1 MSVTLYG
8 YQRSAVERLQ
18 SGCIL
23 CGDTGSG
30 KSITALAYYF
40 EKECGGMLDGTLH
53 GLDIDYI
60 PMREPKDLYI
70 ITTAQKR
77 DKKEWDIELA
87 PFLLRPGEKQDL
99 YSIRVVVDSWNN
111 IAKYKDIRDAFFLF
125 DEQRVVG
132 KGKWVQSFLNI
143 ARFNHWLL
151 LSATPGDTWMDYIPV
166 FIANGFYRNRT
177 DFKRQH
183 VVEVAYSPY
192 FKVDHYINEG
202 KLLRIRRMILVDMD
216 YRREVTRHTE
226 TFRTEYDKEKYKRV
240 LVDRWDI
247 YEDLPI
253 VNAGKCCYLL
263 RRVVNSDPSRIQK
276 LDELLQ
282 EHPRIIVFYNYDYEL
297 DILRSYPYSREVEIA
312 EWNGHLHQPI
322 PASDC
327 WLYFVQFA
335 AGAEGWNCILTDT
348 LVFYSES
355 YSYKA
360 MHQAAGRIDRLNSPF
375 KDLYY
380 YHFTTTST
388 IDRAIAR
395 SLSMKKNFNE
405 KSFLGDKYA

>member
-1 MSVTLYG
+1 MAVTLYG

-40 EKECGGMLDGTLH
+40 ERECGGMLDGTLH
-53 GLDIDYI
+53 GLDQDYI
-60 PMREPKDLYI
+60 PMRSPKDLYI

-77 DKKEWDIELA
+77 DKKEWDVELA

-111 IAKYKDIRDAFFLF
+111 IAKYKDVRNSFFLF

-183 VVEVAYSPY
+183 VVESAYSPY

-202 KLLRIRRMILVDMD
+202 KLMRIRRMILVDMD

-226 TFRTEYDKEKYKRV
+226 TIRTEYDKEKYKRV

-263 RRVVNSDPSRIQK
+263 RRVVNSDPSRIRK

-282 EHPRIIVFYNYDYEL
+282 EHPKMIVFYNYDYEL
-297 DILRSYPYSREVEIA
+297 DILRSYPYSRKVELA

-322 PASDC
+322 PASES

-380 YHFTTTST
+380 YHFTTVST

-395 SLSMKKNFNE
+395 SLGMKKNFNE